1 MKKLAASCAV
11 LFGLS
16 SMVACSN
23 PNENQNEQENKDL
36 LTSIENPVEIE
47 FWHAMSGPNEAA
59 VNQLVEDFNATVGQ
73 EKESQLS
80 LSIKGLIMT

>member
-1 MKKLAASCAV
+1 MKVKKLAASCAV

-23 PNENQNEQENKDL
+23 GNENQKEQENKDL
-36 LTSIENPVEIE
+36 VTSIENPVEIE

-59 VNQLVEDFNATVGQ
+59 VNQ
-73 EKESQLS
+73 
-80 LSIKGLIMT
+80 